1 LRAIRIHQFGG
12 TDVLRF
18 EEVPDPRPAPGQVL
32 VRTRA
37 IGVNPVDTYI
47 RSGIYGAR
55 QFPLILGSDAAGV
68 VEAVGPAVEGS
79 GAPTAQSGRSWH
91 VGDRVY
97 TARSITGTYAE
108 LVLCEAGQVRPLPE
122 NLSHAQGAGVYV
134 PYGTAYRAMFIRTRA
149 RAGETVLVH
158 GASGGVG
165 TACVQ
170 FGRAAG
176 LTVIGTA
183 GTEKGLALVR
193 EQGAHHAVDHT
204 RAGYLEEIKALT
216 GGRGP
221 DLIVEMLTNVNL
233 DRDLG
238 LLAFG
243 GRVIVVGNRG
253 RVEVDARQTMTKEL
267 SVIGMSLNNVTPA
280 ELTEIHAALAAGF
293 ESGTLNPV
301 VGRELPLAEAARA
314 HELVMQPG
322 AFGKIVLVP

>member
-1 LRAIRIHQFGG
+1 MKAIRIHKFGG
-12 TDVLRF
+12 AEVLRM
-18 EEVPDPRPAPGQVL
+18 EDVPDPAPAPGQVV
-32 VRTRA
+32 VRARA

-47 RSGIYGAR
+47 RSGTYGPR
-55 QFPLILGSDAAGV
+55 QFPLVLGSDAAGT
-68 VEAVGPAVEGS
+68 VEAIGPALP
-79 GAPTAQSGRSWH
+79 GASAPDLA

-97 TARSITGTYAE
+97 TARSISGTYAE
-108 LVLCEAGQVRPLPE
+108 LILCEAPQVRPLSAR
-122 NLSHAQGAGVYV
+122 LSFAQGAGAYV

-149 RAGETVLVH
+149 RPGETVLVH

-170 FGRAAG
+170 FARAAG

-183 GTEKGLALVR
+183 GTEQGLSLVR
-193 EQGAHHAVDHT
+193 EQGAHHAVSHS
-204 RAGYLEEIKALT
+204 APGYLDEIRALT

-233 DRDLG
+233 DKDLG
-238 LLAFG
+238 LLVFG
-243 GRVIVVGNRG
+243 GRVVVVGNRG
-253 RVEVDARQTMTKEL
+253 RVEIDARQTMTRDL

-280 ELTEIHAALAAGF
+280 ELVEIHAALGAGF
-293 ESGTLNPV
+293 ENGTLNPV

-322 AFGKIVLVP
+322 AHGKIVLVP